1 MSRRDA
7 LNDDQRDEIW
17 RLHVKRVSQREIA
30 DRIGCNRNTV
40 SAVVRRTTEQLAE
53 GRRTEMEVAR
63 NEALA
68 VYDEIQ
74 REIWKRLE
82 QCPATSSLAVGY
94 LSVIVEARRRQDRLL
109 GLEKLTVN
117 HTQVYLTRIDALM
130 NQPIPLPLIEE
141 ISDD

>member
-7 LNDDQRDEIW
+7 LNDDQREEIW

-40 SAVVRRTTEQLAE
+40 SAVVRRITEQLAE
-53 GRRTEMEVAR
+53 GRRTEMEAAR

-82 QCPATSSLAVGY
+82 QCPATSS

-117 HTQVYLTRIDALM
+117 HTQVYLTRIEALM

-141 ISDD
+141 ITDD

>member
-40 SAVVRRTTEQLAE
+40 SAVVCRITAHLAE
-53 GRRTEMEVAR
+53 GRRTELEAAR

-68 VYDEIQ
+68 VYNEIQ

-141 ISDD
+141 IPDD